1 MALML
6 ILRYFF
12 EKKAFSLLAP
22 PKQMSFLTSSHENV
36 FFFSKLKAQDCLIGR
51 DSCIQQMS
59 AVAPDHFVDA
69 PRI

>member
-36 FFFSKLKAQDCLIGR
+36 FFSKLKAQDCLIGR
-51 DSCIQQMS
+51 DSCIQQKS

>member
-1 MALML
+1 M
-6 ILRYFF
+6 
-12 EKKAFSLLAP
+12 
-22 PKQMSFLTSSHENV
+22 

-51 DSCIQQMS
+51 DSCIQQKS